1 MIPAGPLIRGRK
13 LDMNNRRSLIAAMA
27 LAASCLLGLSAAHG
41 ADGPSSKSGASAKH
55 KVVIQLSEGDPKRW
69 NLALNNARNL
79 QDDVGRANVDIEIVT
94 FGPGIGMV
102 RFDSEVAER
111 VAETVDRGIKIAVC
125 ENTMTAQKLTK
136 SDMLPSLDYV
146 KAGVTELMTKQEQ
159 G

>member
-1 MIPAGPLIRGRK
+1 
-13 LDMNNRRSLIAAMA
+13 MNYRRSLTAVVA
-27 LAASCLLGLSAAHG
+27 LVSLCLLALPAARS
-41 ADGPSSKSGASAKH
+41 ADGAQPHNSAGAKH
-55 KVVIQLSEGDPKRW
+55 KAVLQVSEGDPKKW

-79 QDDVGRANVDIEIVT
+79 QEDVGRTNVDIEIVM

-111 VAETVDRGIKIAVC
+111 VAETVGRGIKIAVC

-136 SDMLPSLDYV
+136 SDMLPNLNYV

-159 G
+159 GYAYIRP